1 MAEHRDNDRA
11 STGVEGLDTILGGGL
26 PRNRMY
32 LVEGESGSGKTTL
45 ALQFLLEGVRRGER
59 GLYITLSE
67 TKEELLAVARSHGWS
82 LDDIDIFDLAVP
94 KEEIPSDTQYTLYH
108 PSEVELGETT
118 KGILDEVQRLKP
130 ARVVLDSLAEIRLQ
144 AREHLR
150 YRRQILTIKQ
160 FFMGKQSTVLLVDD
174 QTANTSD
181 SLLESV
187 FHGVILL
194 SQVAVGYGPSRRKVL
209 VLKVRG
215 VKYRSGFHDLN
226 IETGGLV
233 IYPRLV
239 DVEHQA
245 HFKREILSSNVPEL
259 DTLTGG
265 GLDAGT
271 ATLIM
276 GPAGSGKSTLA
287 AQFAVAAGESGKKI
301 AFFVFDENPTTLLM
315 RTRAIG
321 LDLESLVKSG
331 KAIIKQVEPGQLT
344 PGEFSHLVRQTVER
358 DKVSVIVI
366 DSVNAYLESM
376 PEERFL
382 TAHVHELL
390 SYLNHQ
396 GVLTLLILA
405 QYGIVGGHMP
415 VPVDLSYLADTVLLL
430 RFFELAG
437 DVRQALSVVKKRT
450 GSHERTIREFR
461 ITSQGIQVGKPLRK
475 FQGVLTG
482 VPHYLGEAGPLLA
495 DDDDAG
501 KE

>member
-1 MAEHRDNDRA
+1 MADHTVNDRA

-32 LVEGESGSGKTTL
+32 LIEGESGSGKTTL

-67 TKEELLAVARSHGWS
+67 TKDELLAVARSHGWS
-82 LDDIDIFDLAVP
+82 LDDIHIVDLAVP
-94 KEEIPSDTQYTLYH
+94 KEEIPSDTRYTLYH
-108 PSEVELGETT
+108 ASEVELGETT
-118 KGILDEVQRLKP
+118 KAILDEVSRLQP

-160 FFMGKQSTVLLVDD
+160 FFLDKQSTVLLVDD

-181 SLLESV
+181 VLLESV

-194 SQVAVGYGPSRRKVL
+194 SQVAVGYGPSRRKAL
-209 VLKVRG
+209 VVKVRG
-215 VKYRSGFHDLN
+215 VKYSSGFHDLN

-239 DVEHQA
+239 DIGPRA
-245 HFKREILSSNVPEL
+245 DFKQEVLASNVPEL

-271 ATLIM
+271 STLIM

-287 AQFAVAAGESGKKI
+287 AQFAVAAGEQGKKI
-301 AFFVFDENPTTLLM
+301 AFFVFDENPETLLL
-315 RTRAIG
+315 RTRSIG

-331 KAIIKQVEPGQLT
+331 NATIKQIAPAQLT
-344 PGEFSHLVRQTVER
+344 PGQFSHLVGQTVER

-366 DSVNAYLESM
+366 DSVNAYFESM
-376 PEERFL
+376 PEEQFL
-382 TAHVHELL
+382 TARVHELL
-390 SYLNHQ
+390 SYLSHR
-396 GVLTLLILA
+396 GVSTLLILA
-405 QYGIVGGHMP
+405 QYGIVGENMP
-415 VPVDLSYLADTVLLL
+415 VPVELSYLADTVLLL
-430 RFFELAG
+430 RFFEAAG

-461 ITSQGIQVGKPLRK
+461 ITSQGIQVGKPLRR

-482 VPHYLGEAGPLLA
+482 VPQYLGDAGPLMA
-495 DDDDAG
+495 EDDDGG

>member
-1 MAEHRDNDRA
+1 MANHTVNVRA
-11 STGVEGLDTILGGGL
+11 STGVEGFDTILGGGL

-32 LVEGESGSGKTTL
+32 LVEGDPGTGKTTL
-45 ALQFLLEGVRRGER
+45 ALQFLMEGVRRGER

-82 LDDIDIFDLAVP
+82 LDDIHIYDLAGPEAEVL
-94 KEEIPSDTQYTLYH
+94 SDTQYTLYH

-118 KGILDEVQRLKP
+118 KAIFEQVDQLKP
-130 ARVVLDSLAEIRLQ
+130 TRVVLDSLSEIRLQ
-144 AREHLR
+144 AHEPLR
-150 YRRQILTIKQ
+150 YRRQILAIKK
-160 FFMGKQSTVLLVDD
+160 FFVGKQSTVLLLDDHTSDTSDRLLESIVHGVIVFD
-174 QTANTSD
+174 QTA
-181 SLLESV
+181 L
-187 FHGVILL
+187 
-194 SQVAVGYGPSRRKVL
+194 GYGPSRRRVL
-209 VLKVRG
+209 VLKLRG

-239 DVEHQA
+239 DVERRA
-245 HFKREILSSNVPEL
+245 DFKREVLSSNLPEL

-265 GLDAGT
+265 GLDTGT

-287 AQFAVAAGESGKKI
+287 AQFAVAAGERGKKI
-301 AFFVFDENPTTLLM
+301 ALFVFDENPTTLLM

-321 LDLESLVKSG
+321 IDLESLVKSG
-331 KAIIKQVEPGQLT
+331 KAIIKQVEPAELT
-344 PGEFSHLVRQTVER
+344 PGDFSYLVRQTVER
-358 DKVSVIVI
+358 DKASVIVI
-366 DSVNAYLESM
+366 DSVNAYFESM

-382 TAHVHELL
+382 TARVHELL

-405 QYGIVGGHMP
+405 QYGIVGGQLP
-415 VPVDLSYLADTVLLL
+415 VPVDLSYLADTVLML
-430 RFFELAG
+430 RFFEAAG

-482 VPHYLGEAGPLLA
+482 VPEYLGDRGPLLA
-495 DDDDAG
+495 EDDDGG